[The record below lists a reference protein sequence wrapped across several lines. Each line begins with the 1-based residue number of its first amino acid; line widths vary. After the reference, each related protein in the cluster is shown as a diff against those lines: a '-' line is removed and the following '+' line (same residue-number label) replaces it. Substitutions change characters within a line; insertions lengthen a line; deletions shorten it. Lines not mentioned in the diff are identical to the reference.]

1 MRNFNSRSLADVKA
15 AHLAATAYYTYSA
28 SIVDIEIDITTS
40 LGAIV
45 TDLSYITTGST
56 YLPFSSPL
64 TESNEATISSIA
76 LREKRSNT

>member
-15 AHLAATAYYTYSA
+15 AHLANAVYYTYP

-45 TDLSYITTGST
+45 TALSYITTGST